1 MVESERLSFI
11 RNNQNK
17 LRVDKHFN
25 LQESLATGSTT
36 GLHKGK
42 RVILPS
48 TFIRSP
54 RYMNQLFFDGMAI
67 SAMLVS
73 QIILLL

>member
-36 GLHKGK
+36 GLHKDLTKNHLLGK
-42 RVILPS
+42 VVANMYTIE
-48 TFIRSP
+48 FQ
-54 RYMNQLFFDGMAI
+54 N
-67 SAMLVS
+67 
-73 QIILLL
+73 